1 MLGKKQLGHVMNM
14 SGDGDRDR
22 SDASTELSVGPSSHG
37 FNEEVAARKT
47 VRTHSVNMHHIRHL
61 SHVRRPIERVREI
74 GSVRR
79 SNLDEF
85 S

>member
-1 MLGKKQLGHVMNM
+1 MLHVGKKQLGHVMNM

-47 VRTHSVNMHHIRHL
+47 VRMRTHSVNMHHIRHL
-61 SHVRRPIERVREI
+61 SHVRRPIERGR
-74 GSVRR
+74 SVP
-79 SNLDEF
+79 
-85 S
+85 